1 MGIPS
6 YFKRLTDSVKGIV
19 VQKLDIS
26 KDVTAALLIDF
37 NCIVYNCMRSEK
49 MPAYTEEDQEGWE
62 KKLIEVVC
70 EEVVNLWKEA
80 GTPTSVFIAVDGV
93 VPMAKVKQQRMRR
106 FKSVW
111 WAEKECEMGV
121 RKVGEERWDTNS
133 ITPGTT
139 FMGKLGSALQK
150 LCSARKWTVS
160 TSDEPGE
167 GEHKIMK
174 WIREGGVKKDGNIVI
189 YGLDADLILLSCLT
203 SEFYLNEK
211 SNPCFL
217 MRERGEFGSVQA
229 LGEYLFLSIGALL
242 ANFTKSIEN
251 RKQFLLDYICC
262 MSLLGNDFLPH
273 AIHFKIK
280 DGGHDRL
287 LQLLH
292 QFHTQ
297 GKHIVQAEK
306 VDIEKLKEFIY
317 ELAKTEDDDLLHAIQ
332 KKKKIRPMNPRND
345 VERMMSP
352 VQNLPLEWF
361 EEKILLGNDWKEVY
375 HSIVPDLAVHEYIF
389 GVQWILDY
397 YLGKPVN
404 RFWFYPWHLPPLWQ
418 DIVNTKYFE
427 SVALEN
433 DTLALKPVEQL
444 ALVLPLESWYL
455 IPRETNSKL
464 RALPVLLP
472 QFYPKRFG
480 FVSLGKYWMWECE
493 ANIPI
498 MTPGR
503 LRSVVKI

>member
-6 YFKRLTDSVKGIV
+6 YFKRLTDSVKGIIL
-19 VQKLDIS
+19 QKLDIS
-26 KDVTAALLIDF
+26 NNAAALLIDF
-37 NCIVYNCMRSEK
+37 NCIVYNCLRSEK
-49 MPAYTEEDQEGWE
+49 MPAYTEENESAWE
-62 KKLIEVVC
+62 NKLIEIVC
-70 EEVVNLWKEA
+70 EEVVNLWKAA
-80 GTPTSVFIAVDGV
+80 GSPASVFIAVDGV

-111 WAEKECEMGV
+111 WAEKEREMGV
-121 RKVGEERWDTNS
+121 RKVGEARWDTNS
-133 ITPGTT
+133 ITPGTA
-139 FMGKLGSALQK
+139 FMEKLGTALQK

-174 WIREGGVKKDGNIVI
+174 WIREGGVKKDGNVVI
-189 YGLDADLILLSCLT
+189 YGLDADLILLTCLT
-203 SEFYLNEK
+203 SELYLNEK

-242 ANFTKSIEN
+242 ANFTRTEEN

-292 QFHTQ
+292 DFHIQ
-297 GKHIVQAEK
+297 KKYVVNNEK
-306 VDIEKLKEFIY
+306 LDIENLKMFIA
-317 ELAKTEDDDLLHAIQ
+317 ELAKTEEDDFLHAIE

-361 EEKILLGNDWKEVY
+361 EEKTFLGDDWKEVY
-375 HSIVPDLAVHEYIF
+375 HSIVPASAVHEYVF
-389 GVQWILDY
+389 GIQWIFDY
-397 YLGKPVN
+397 YLGKRVN
-404 RFWFYPWHLPPLWQ
+404 TFWFYPWHLPPLWE
-418 DIVNTKYFE
+418 DIVHTKNFE
-427 SVALEN
+427 EISLEN
-433 DTLALKPVEQL
+433 DDIPLKPVEQL
-444 ALVLPLESWYL
+444 ALVLPLESWHL
-455 IPRETNSKL
+455 IQNSKL
-464 RALPVLLP
+464 RAMPILLP